1 MTGFYPANPCG
12 GEYVFGSPVFDE
24 VSVKLPSGKT
34 MKIKAKNNG
43 KKNIYIQSVKL
54 NGRPY
59 TKTYIDHATLLD
71 GGELEFEMG
80 IVPNKKWGLAGK
92 DLPASATF

>member
-1 MTGFYPANPCG
+1 MK
-12 GEYVFGSPVFDE
+12 
-24 VSVKLPSGKT
+24 VKT
-34 MKIKAKNNG
+34 KNGG

-54 NGRPY
+54 NGKPY
-59 TKTYIDHATLLD
+59 TKTYIDHTTLLE

-80 IVPNKKWGLAGK
+80 IVSNKKWGLAGK